1 MITIMP
7 LLKDTQQA
15 TPHRSRM
22 NISVPGLLN
31 ACSDDDDIESV
42 KHLPHCVYDV
52 YHHSLF
58 AELCFGFNLGYTWA
72 VSPRF

>member
-1 MITIMP
+1 MTILSWARRNTVGLVHANEFYFCLTKFGFEGNRIVINIMP

-31 ACSDDDDIESV
+31 ACSDE
-42 KHLPHCVYDV
+42 
-52 YHHSLF
+52 
-58 AELCFGFNLGYTWA
+58 G
-72 VSPRF
+72 